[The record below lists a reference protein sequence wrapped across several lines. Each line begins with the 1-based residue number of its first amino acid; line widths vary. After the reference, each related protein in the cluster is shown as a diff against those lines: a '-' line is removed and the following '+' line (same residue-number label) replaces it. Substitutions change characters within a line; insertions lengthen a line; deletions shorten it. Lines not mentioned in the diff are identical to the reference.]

1 MMFGCL
7 GQSVRVCRVVTECTA
22 CGKKIPRK
30 RRGLHGMDDV
40 VVRCL
45 RHRCFLGLLLVFERF
60 RDLRFNFFAEFW
72 IVLQDA
78 FHGIASLSDLGL
90 AIAEP

>member
-1 MMFGCL
+1 MLGCL

-60 RDLRFNFFAEFW
+60 RDLRFNFFAEFRV
-72 IVLQDA
+72 VLQNA
-78 FHGIASLSDLGL
+78 FHGVASLSDLSL